1 MRNLL
6 LVLVLAAAC
15 GPARDALLAATPG
28 VPPVSGC
35 TTGNYR
41 CNAGVPE
48 ACSAS
53 GRWWPALPRD
63 AQGVQRQCSA
73 GCALGDGGVAHC
85 AAPDGG
91 AR

>member
-41 CNAGVPE
+41 CNGAAPE

-63 AQGVQRQCSA
+63 ATGGQTRCPA
-73 GCALGDGGVAHC
+73 GCAVNGDGVAHC
-85 AAPDGG
+85 APADGG

>member
-35 TTGNYR
+35 TAGNYR

-63 AQGVQRQCSA
+63 ATGGQTRCPA
-73 GCALGDGGVAHC
+73 GCAVNGDGVAHC
-85 AAPDGG
+85 AAADGG